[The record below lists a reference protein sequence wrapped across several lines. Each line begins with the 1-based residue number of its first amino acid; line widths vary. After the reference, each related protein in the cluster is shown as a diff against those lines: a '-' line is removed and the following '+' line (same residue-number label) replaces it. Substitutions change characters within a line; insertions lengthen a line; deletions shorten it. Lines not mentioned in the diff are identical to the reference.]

1 MSPKSCKALTMLALM
16 TCFHLVYHLKL
27 SVFPAS
33 GTALHPALS
42 CQDIAFLHM
51 IGICSYYFLYVSS
64 VTIPP
69 ENEGDERE
77 EEEDAIPGQ

>member
-1 MSPKSCKALTMLALM
+1 MRQCPAKILHLYILLAFV
-16 TCFHLVYHLKL
+16 C
-27 SVFPAS
+27 
-33 GTALHPALS
+33 
-42 CQDIAFLHM
+42 I
-51 IGICSYYFLYVSS
+51 ISYNVSS